1 MEDQIADFRYQI
13 RSNHVGQRV
22 WPESLLRSRRKVV
35 KDRFFKR
42 SSPESVSC
50 LTQGMSELL
59 QQSTAKQ
66 DCTVKIKR
74 TTRTA
79 KKKRNK
85 LKI

>member
-13 RSNHVGQRV
+13 RSNYVGQRV
-22 WPESLLRSRRKVV
+22 WAESLLRSRRKVV
-35 KDRFFKR
+35 KDCFFFKR

-66 DCTVKIKR
+66 DCTVKIRR

-79 KKKRNK
+79 RKKKK
-85 LKI
+85 